1 MFKWLKILALILFV
15 WALVFAPAIHLAAGH
30 AGESCASCSPESHE
44 GHAGHCPGHAP
55 PANHDAAHCSICQ
68 LAATP
73 TLASAPLVF
82 SVPDSTPVVL
92 PVVAFL
98 APAVPAACR
107 LPFSCGPPA

>member
-1 MFKWLKILALILFV
+1 MAKRLNMLALVLFV
-15 WALVFAPAIHLAAGH
+15 WALVFAPAIHLASGH
-30 AGESCASCSPESHE
+30 AGESCDSCSHE
-44 GHAGHCPGHAP
+44 AHAGQCPGHALPVKHDAGHCP
-55 PANHDAAHCSICQ
+55 ICQ

-92 PVVAFL
+92 PVVAFH
-98 APAVPAACR
+98 APAVPAAFR